1 MARVKYAFFIILG
14 FFIGF
19 FVGYYSTIF
28 LLGACILEIPNT
40 LKPLASGLLNF
51 APRPNFLS
59 DVATF
64 EAVVIS
70 IAIPVSF
77 EIISRISE
85 RYESD
90 ILTRRFAQ
98 EWVVKQLPIYL
109 IINIVLAITLRF
121 FVKDEPASALWKP
134 LAWLTFLGFLFVA
147 TVLFKFLRLTKGYM
161 TEIEFILRRLFD
173 EAEKSLK

>member
-1 MARVKYAFFIILG
+1 MKKIYLLY
-14 FFIGF
+14 FIGS
-19 FVGYYSTIF
+19 FVIRFWAGFYSTIF
-28 LLGACILEIPNT
+28 DLASKILYLFAMT
-40 LKPLASGLLNF
+40 KPLTLDLLNF